1 MADRQ
6 ALIDWPLT
14 PYTGWGG
21 YGIQLAQALLEQRH
35 YWPRLL
41 ACNDRSSFCD
51 LHWLDALQHL
61 EDQSSS
67 LMQQLAA
74 AEGAGTLPVPTQAAL
89 GFSPLGNHVPAPRF
103 TASKHVGVTFF
114 ECSRFS
120 QKDLEIL
127 NQFDLVIS
135 GSRWNQALL
144 KRQGIDR
151 AHLVHQGVDTAVF
164 NSEPVPRLLK
174 RSLVIFSGG
183 KLENRKGQDIVIAAF
198 RRLLR
203 RHPDA
208 LLIAAW
214 GNVGHVG
221 LSTIAAS
228 PHVQGAPERGRADA
242 ISPWLEANGIP
253 RANVFLLP
261 CVVNRQLPHLIK
273 QADAAVFAS
282 RCEGGTN
289 LMAMETLA
297 CGVPTLISANTGH
310 LDLLAMGF
318 GHALPMGQAGLGQV
332 DPRVHRAYG
341 DDPLGLWGETDPEE
355 LLTWWLRIAANRQ
368 EWRRNGRQHAD
379 AVRSLSWRESMRKL
393 LSLVEQIPDK

>member
-21 YGIQLAQALLEQRH
+21 YGIQLAQALLEQRQ

-41 ACNDRSSFCD
+41 ACNDRSAFCD

-61 EDQSSS
+61 EDQSAP
-67 LMQQLAA
+67 LAQKLAA
-74 AEGAGTLPVPTQAAL
+74 AEGAGMLPVATEADL
-89 GFSPLGNHVPAPRF
+89 GFSPLGNIVPEPRF

-114 ECSRFS
+114 ECSCFS
-120 QKDLEIL
+120 DKDLEIL

-144 KRQGIDR
+144 KRQGIDS
-151 AHLVHQGVDTAVF
+151 AFLVHQGVDTAVF
-164 NSEPVPRLLK
+164 NPEPVPRLLK

-198 RRLLR
+198 RRLLQQY
-203 RHPDA
+203 PDA

-221 LSTIAAS
+221 LNTIAAS
-228 PHVQGAPERGRADA
+228 PYVEGSPERGRADA

-273 QADAAVFAS
+273 QADVAVFAS
-282 RCEGGTN
+282 RCEE
-289 LMAMETLA
+289 A
-297 CGVPTLISANTGH
+297 PT
-310 LDLLAMGF
+310 
-318 GHALPMGQAGLGQV
+318 
-332 DPRVHRAYG
+332 
-341 DDPLGLWGETDPEE
+341 
-355 LLTWWLRIAANRQ
+355 
-368 EWRRNGRQHAD
+368 
-379 AVRSLSWRESMRKL
+379 
-393 LSLVEQIPDK
+393 

>member
-1 MADRQ
+1 MGDRQ

-21 YGIQLAQALLEQRH
+21 YGIQLAQALLEQRK
-35 YWPRLL
+35 YWPCLL
-41 ACNDRSSFCD
+41 ARNDRSAFCD

-61 EDQSSS
+61 EDRSAS
-67 LMQQLAA
+67 LVQKLEA
-74 AEGAGTLPVPTQAAL
+74 AERDGTLPVSTQAAI

-120 QKDLEIL
+120 QKNLDIL
-127 NQFDLVIS
+127 KGFDLVIS

-151 AHLVHQGVDTAVF
+151 ARLVHQGVDTALF
-164 NSEPVPRLLK
+164 NPEPVPRFLK

-198 RRLLR
+198 RLLLR
-203 RHPDA
+203 KYPDA

-221 LSTIAAS
+221 LKTIAAS
-228 PHVQGAPERGRADA
+228 PHVKGAPDRGRTDA
-242 ISPWLEANGIP
+242 IGPWLEANGIP

-273 QADAAVFAS
+273 QADVAVFAS

-297 CGVPTLISANTGH
+297 CGIPTLISANTGH

-318 GHALPMGQAGLGQV
+318 GHALPMGQAGQGHV
-332 DPRVHRAYG
+332 DPSVHRAYG
-341 DDPLGLWGETDPEE
+341 DDPLGLWGETNPEE
-355 LLTWWLRIAANRQ
+355 LLDWWLRIAANRY
-368 EWRRNGRQHAD
+368 EWQLRSRQHAD
-379 AVRSLSWRESMRKL
+379 AVKSLSWRESMRKL
-393 LSLVEQIPDK
+393 LLLVEELSPT

>member
-1 MADRQ
+1 MDEQ
-6 ALIDWPLT
+6 HALIDWPLT

-21 YGIQLAQALLEQRH
+21 YGIQLAQALLGQGN
-35 YWPRLL
+35 YVPRLL
-41 ACNDRSSFCD
+41 ARNDHSQHCD
-51 LHWLDALQHL
+51 LHWLEVLKYL
-61 EDQSSS
+61 EDQSRP

-74 AEGAGTLPVPTQAAL
+74 EEGAGRLPVATRAPL

-103 TASKHVGVTFF
+103 SAARHVGVTFF

-120 QKDLEIL
+120 ARDLDIL
-127 NQFDLVIS
+127 SSFDLVVS

-144 KRQGIDR
+144 QQQGVHR
-151 AHLVHQGVDTAVF
+151 ARLVHQGVDTALF
-164 NSEPVPRLLK
+164 NPEPVPRLLK

-198 RRLLR
+198 KRLLHH
-203 RHPDA
+203 HPDA

-221 LSTIAAS
+221 LNTIASS
-228 PHVQGAPERGRADA
+228 PYVQGAPALGRVDA
-242 ISPWLEANGIP
+242 ISPWLAANGVP
-253 RANVFLLP
+253 ASNVFLLP
-261 CVVNRQLPHLIK
+261 CVVNRQLPNLIK
-273 QADAAVFAS
+273 QADVAVFAS

-297 CGVPTLISANTGH
+297 CGVPTMISANTGH

-318 GHALPMGQAGLGQV
+318 GHALPMGQAGVG
-332 DPRVHRAYG
+332 RVAPAALKAYG
-341 DDPLGLWGETDPEE
+341 GDPLGLWGETDPDE
-355 LLTWWLRIAANRQ
+355 LLQCWLKIASERETWRSHGREHAA
-368 EWRRNGRQHAD
+368 

-393 LSLVEQIPDK
+393 LTLVEELPPP

>member
-21 YGIQLAQALLEQRH
+21 YGIQLAQALLEQNL
-35 YWPRLL
+35 YCPRLL

-61 EDQSSS
+61 ENQSAT
-67 LMQQLAA
+67 LAQKLAA
-74 AEGAGTLPVPTQAAL
+74 AEGAGTLPVITDAAL
-89 GFSPLGNHVPAPRF
+89 GFSPLGNFVPAPRF
-103 TASKHVGVTFF
+103 TASRHVGVTFF

-127 NQFDLVIS
+127 NKFDLVIS

-144 KRQGIDR
+144 KRQGIVR
-151 AHLVHQGVDTAVF
+151 ARLVHQGVDTAVF
-164 NSEPVPRLLK
+164 NPEPVPRLLK

-203 RHPDA
+203 QYPDA

-228 PHVQGAPERGRADA
+228 PYVQGAPKRGRADA

-273 QADAAVFAS
+273 QADVAVFAS

-310 LDLLAMGF
+310 LDLLTMGF
-318 GHALPMGQAGLGQV
+318 GHALPVGQVGLGQV
-332 DPRVHRAYG
+332 DPSFYRAYG
-341 DDPLGLWGETDPEE
+341 GDPLGLWGETDPEE
-355 LLTWWLRIAANRQ
+355 LLNFWLKIAANRE
-368 EWRRNGRQHAD
+368 EWSQLGRQNAD
-379 AVRSLSWRESMRKL
+379 AVKSLSWRKSMRKL
-393 LSLVEQIPDK
+393 LSLVGATPGK

>member
-1 MADRQ
+1 MADRL

-21 YGIQLAQALLEQRH
+21 YGIQLAQALLEQRQ

-41 ACNDRSSFCD
+41 ARNDRSALCD
-51 LHWLDALQHL
+51 LHWLDALHHL
-61 EDQSSS
+61 ENQSAT
-67 LMQQLAA
+67 LAQRLAA
-74 AEGAGTLPVPTQAAL
+74 AEGAGTLPVHTEAAV
-89 GFSPLGNHVPAPRF
+89 GFSPLGNFVPAPRF
-103 TASKHVGVTFF
+103 TATKHVGVTFF

-120 QKDLEIL
+120 EKDLEII
-127 NQFDLVIS
+127 NQFDMVIS

-164 NSEPVPRLLK
+164 NPEPVPQLLR
-174 RSLVIFSGG
+174 RSLIVFSGG

-198 RRLLR
+198 RRLLQ
-203 RHPDA
+203 HFPDA

-221 LSTIAAS
+221 LNTIADS
-228 PHVQGAPERGRADA
+228 PHVQGAPERGRVDA
-242 ISPWLEANGIP
+242 IGPWLEANGIP
-253 RANVFLLP
+253 PSNVFLLP

-273 QADAAVFAS
+273 QADVAVFAS

-297 CGVPTLISANTGH
+297 CGIPTMISANTGH

-318 GHALPMGQAGLGQV
+318 GHALPMGQDGSGEV
-332 DPRVHRAYG
+332 DPRVYRVYG
-341 DDPLGLWGETDPEE
+341 GDPLGLWGETDPEE
-355 LLTWWLRIAANRQ
+355 LLCWWLRIAANRE
-368 EWRRNGRQHAD
+368 EWRFNGRKHAE
-379 AVRSLSWRESMRKL
+379 AVKSLSWRESMRKL
-393 LSLVEQIPDK
+393 LLLVDELTES

>member
-1 MADRQ
+1 MTDRL

-21 YGIQLAQALLEQRH
+21 YGIQLAQALLEQRK

-41 ACNDRSSFCD
+41 AFNDRSALCD

-61 EDQSSS
+61 EDQSVT
-67 LMQQLAA
+67 LAQQLAA
-74 AEGAGTLPVPTQAAL
+74 AEGAGTLPVHTDAAI
-89 GFSPLGNHVPAPRF
+89 GFSPLGNFAPAPRF

-114 ECSRFS
+114 ECSQFS
-120 QKDLEIL
+120 EKDLEIL

-135 GSRWNQALL
+135 WSRWNQALL

-164 NSEPVPRLLK
+164 NPEPVPQLLR
-174 RSLVIFSGG
+174 RSLIIFSGG

-203 RHPDA
+203 YYPDA
-208 LLIAAW
+208 LLLAAW
-214 GNVGHVG
+214 GNIGHVG
-221 LSTIAAS
+221 LNTISES
-228 PHVQGAPERGRADA
+228 PHVKGAPERGRVDA
-242 ISPWLEANGIP
+242 IGPWLEANGIP
-253 RANVFLLP
+253 SSNVFLLP

-273 QADAAVFAS
+273 QADVAVFAS

-318 GHALPMGQAGLGQV
+318 GHALPMGQSGSGEV
-332 DPRVHRAYG
+332 DARVHRVYG
-341 DDPLGLWGETDPEE
+341 GDPLGLWGETDPEE
-355 LLTWWLRIAANRQ
+355 ILSWWLRIAANRE
-368 EWRRNGRQHAD
+368 EWRCNGRQHAD
-379 AVRSLSWRESMRKL
+379 AVKSLSWRESMRKL
-393 LSLVEQIPDK
+393 LLLIEELPDL